1 MIQFSQINLNGPAPV
16 AIEMRE
22 FIQDRSKND
31 TTSLDGLIKY
41 ISDNRKFTVGYSP
54 RDSEYYGPF
63 SKTDFSPKNYDKFEG
78 SFANL
83 LLKIKNTII
92 NDFSWLEKKEFETIF
107 NRLICNLN
115 FDNENVTSY
124 IFNKNFFSFEKSIQ
138 FNEPIQYEYFI
149 SLILIGQSKS
159 WYLTIWYD

>member
-16 AIEMRE
+16 SIEMRE
-22 FIQDRSKND
+22 FIQDSSTNEA
-31 TTSLDGLIKY
+31 TTLDGLLKHITH
-41 ISDNRKFTVGYSP
+41 NRKFTVGYSP

-63 SKTDFSPKNYDKFEG
+63 FKNDLSPNNYDKFEG

-83 LLKIKNTII
+83 VLKIKNTII
-92 NDFSWLEKKEFETIF
+92 NDFSWLEKKEFEIIF

-124 IFNKNFFSFEKSIQ
+124 LFNKNLFSFEKSNQ
-138 FNEPIQYEYFI
+138 FNEPIQYEYFL

-159 WYLTIWYD
+159 WFLTIWYD

>member
-1 MIQFSQINLNGPAPV
+1 MIQFSQINLNGLAPV

-78 SFANL
+78 SFENL
-83 LLKIKNTII
+83 LLKIKNTNDPKII
-92 NDFSWLEKKEFETIF
+92 NAWIKLLALSSANKKF
-107 NRLICNLN
+107 
-115 FDNENVTSY
+115 V
-124 IFNKNFFSFEKSIQ
+124 
-138 FNEPIQYEYFI
+138 
-149 SLILIGQSKS
+149 
-159 WYLTIWYD
+159 W

>member
-22 FIQDRSKND
+22 FIHDSSTNEA
-31 TTSLDGLIKY
+31 TSLDGLIKY

-54 RDSEYYGPF
+54 RDSEYYSPF
-63 SKTDFSPKNYDKFEG
+63 SKTDLSPKNYDKFEG

-92 NDFSWLEKKEFETIF
+92 NDFSWLEKKEFEIIF

-159 WYLTIWYD
+159 WFLTIWYD